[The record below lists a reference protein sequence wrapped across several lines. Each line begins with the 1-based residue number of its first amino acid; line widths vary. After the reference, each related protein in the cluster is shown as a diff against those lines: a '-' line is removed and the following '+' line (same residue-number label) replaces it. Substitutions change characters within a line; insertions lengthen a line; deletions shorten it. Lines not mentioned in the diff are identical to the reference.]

1 MTEPIKEERISS
13 VSDFTFR
20 LQSNPTSERRLFR
33 GQNTDKPLLPR
44 IVRSTI
50 TKGKSLSDMKKI
62 EHKMLGRFRRESVAM
77 LGNTN
82 KPTDL
87 ELLSIAQ
94 HHSMP
99 TRLLD
104 WTENPLAGLWFAVS
118 DYPPKGENHGVVW
131 MLDGPNEKTFN
142 SNENIFNLD
151 KTYFF
156 QPSHLDRRITAQS
169 AWLSIHRPSSRQDFL
184 PLEKHIRYR
193 NKLKRFVIPKDL
205 FDSLRQELRLLGISH
220 ASLFP
225 DLLGLSADIEVDMI
239 KTWRSLSSI

>member
-1 MTEPIKEERISS
+1 
-13 VSDFTFR
+13 
-20 LQSNPTSERRLFR
+20 
-33 GQNTDKPLLPR
+33 
-44 IVRSTI
+44 
-50 TKGKSLSDMKKI
+50 
-62 EHKMLGRFRRESVAM
+62 MLGT
-77 LGNTN
+77 TN

-118 DYPPKGENHGVVW
+118 DYPPKDEDHGVVW

-142 SNENIFNLD
+142 SNDNIFNLK
-151 KTYFF
+151 KTFFF

-205 FDSLRQELRLLGISH
+205 FDLLRQELRMLGVSH

-225 DLLGLSADIEVDMI
+225 DLLGLSADIEVDLI
-239 KTWRSLSSI
+239 KTWRSLSGI